1 MKFEEGLHNFPME
14 TALRTAKDKRI
25 VIPELDLLAIYVAES
40 CRALGGAD
48 FRKLFGE
55 SGGGGVGV
63 GVSGESREGGA
74 AFDVEK
80 RGFLAEEGAKHG
92 GFNEER
98 LESWGNRRGAGRK
111 YLNIRGDCS
120 SRIFYF
126 F

>member
-55 SGGGGVGV
+55 SGGGEGGV
-63 GVSGESREGGA
+63 GESREGGA

-92 GFNEER
+92 GNEER
-98 LESWGNRRGAGRK
+98 LDLESWGSRRGGGKKIFK
-111 YLNIRGDCS
+111 YQG
-120 SRIFYF
+120 
-126 F
+126 

>member
-1 MKFEEGLHNFPME
+1 MKFEEDLHNFPIE

-25 VIPELDLLAIYVAES
+25 VIPELDLLAINVEES

-48 FRKLFGE
+48 FRKLVGE
-55 SGGGGVGV
+55 SGGGV

-74 AFDVEK
+74 ASDVKK

-98 LESWGNRRGAGRK
+98 LESWWSSGGLGGREE
-111 YLNIRGDCS
+111 NI
-120 SRIFYF
+120 
-126 F
+126 